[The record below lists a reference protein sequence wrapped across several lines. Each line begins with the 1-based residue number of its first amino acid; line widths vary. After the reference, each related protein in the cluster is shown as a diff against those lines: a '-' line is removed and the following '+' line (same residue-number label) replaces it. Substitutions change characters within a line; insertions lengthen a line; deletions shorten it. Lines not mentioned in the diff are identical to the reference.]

1 MEYFAWVNDPTA
13 WLGLATLVVLE
24 IVLGIDNLIFIAILA
39 DKLPAHQRNRARV
52 IGLSLA
58 LLMRLALLAGISW
71 IVTLTSPLFTFL
83 GSEISG
89 RDIILILGG
98 LFLLFKGTMELHE
111 RLEGTHST
119 GSNRVSHAIFW
130 QVIAQIIV
138 LDAVFSLDSVITAVG
153 MVDELS
159 VMMIAVIIAVI
170 VMLIAS
176 KPLMNF
182 VSAHP
187 TVVILC
193 LGFLLM
199 IGLSLIVE
207 GFGAHIP
214 KGYLYAAIGFSIV
227 IEAFNQIARRNR
239 QKLATMGDLRDRAAE
254 AVLRVLGGRRD
265 HDAGGADSSET
276 IAAIARTSDAQG
288 VFAPEERTMIAAVLA
303 LADRP
308 IRSIMTPST
317 EVVWLDLDDDHET
330 LRRRVLETG
339 HTAYPVCR
347 GGLDHLV
354 GIALSRNLVRGL
366 FQNGE
371 IDLSAIE
378 SQPLIIPDGTSVLR
392 ALEQIRKSPVQIAIV
407 ADEFG
412 AIEGVVTP
420 TDILEAIVGEL
431 ADAREESLDA
441 RPQPDGSFLVDAA
454 IDIRRLSQELD
465 VDLTDERERFATL
478 AGYLL
483 ENAGRF
489 LQAGDQ
495 LVADGLQ
502 FDILSLDGRRIGEV
516 RIQRIEEPPPEDDR
530 PVQETVPQN

>member
-52 IGLSLA
+52 VGLSLA
-58 LLMRLALLAGISW
+58 LVMRLALLVGISW
-71 IVTLTSPLFTFL
+71 IAKLTSTLFTFL

-119 GSNRVSHAIFW
+119 GGNRAGHAIFW

-265 HDAGGADSSET
+265 DAGGADSSET

-366 FQNGE
+366 FQKGE
-371 IDLSAIE
+371 IDLSTID

-431 ADAREESLDA
+431 ADAREESLDV

-489 LQAGDQ
+489 LQPGER
-495 LVADGLQ
+495 LVADGLE
-502 FDILSLDGRRIGEV
+502 FEILSLDGRRIGEV
-516 RIQRIEEPPPEDDR
+516 RIQRTAPLEDDEK
-530 PVQETVPQN
+530 PVQEPVPQS